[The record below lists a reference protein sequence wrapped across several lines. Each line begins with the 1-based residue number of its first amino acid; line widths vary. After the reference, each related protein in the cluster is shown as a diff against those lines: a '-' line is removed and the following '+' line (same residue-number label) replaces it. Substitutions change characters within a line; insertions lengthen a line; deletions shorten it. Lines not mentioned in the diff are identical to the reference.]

1 MALFQE
7 LPIPAGVMRPRGIT
21 KPAFVQNLSKCQYRV
36 FLDGQTFTF
45 HEDDYIT
52 GGVVLLSEYKAL
64 GMTRAQAIADLELEE
79 DRVWL
84 AKKRADGTFEDPVE
98 QPLMRTAYKDV
109 DNQVFGLSVFQHRAF
124 IKRLAPG
131 EYESTFVSTFPG
143 FEPFMATVRLIIL
156 PR

>member
-7 LPIPAGVMRPRGIT
+7 LPIATAVMRPRGIT
-21 KPAFVQNLSKCQYRV
+21 KPALLQNLAKCQYRV
-36 FLDGQTFTF
+36 FLDDRTFTF
-45 HEDDYIT
+45 HEDDFIT
-52 GGVVLLSEYKAL
+52 GGVVTLLEYKAL
-64 GMTRAQAIADLELEE
+64 GITRQEAIAELELAL

-109 DNQVFGLSVFQHRAF
+109 DSAVLGQSVFQHRAF
-124 IKRLAPG
+124 IKQLAPG
-131 EYESTFVSTFPG
+131 EYESRYVSTHPDFP
-143 FEPFMATVRLIIL
+143 PFTATVRLIIL